1 MEAEETKIGEVIAL
15 IAQKVIPLEPL
26 LESEEEEEEE
36 WIAPVMSSFFDIDE
50 DQFEEKDTASTIFAP
65 KGATSPA
72 ADVTIPSSLEFR

>member
-1 MEAEETKIGEVIAL
+1 
-15 IAQKVIPLEPL
+15 
-26 LESEEEEEEE
+26 
-36 WIAPVMSSFFDIDE
+36 MSSFFDIDE